1 MKKILRNRAVLG
13 IACIVLSLII
23 CFGLTPLFNRIVS
36 EKVSVMQVTGDIQR
50 GELITSNKV
59 KRVEVGGYNLPSSVI
74 KNESNIIGKYARAD
88 LHAGDYILSTKVS
101 ESPLV
106 HYEYLTGF
114 NGAQRAISVSV
125 KSLAAGLSG
134 KLESGDI
141 VSVLATDFGDL
152 RETITPEELKYVE
165 VLAVTASNGL
175 DTNEYEKDAKR
186 IESDKELPATITLKV
201 SDAQA
206 KRLAEMEAKGKIHM
220 VFVFRGDRENTL
232 MFLDEQNRILHGNDS
247 NQLEDAE
254 LHEVIED
261 LNQVIE
267 VENANEMEEVLDDTE

>member
-74 KNESNIIGKYARAD
+74 KNESNIIGKYAKAD
-88 LHAGDYILSTKVS
+88 LHVGDYILNTKISV
-101 ESPLV
+101 SPLV
-106 HYEYLTGF
+106 NYEYLTGF
-114 NGAQRAISVSV
+114 DGTQRAISVSV

-134 KLESGDI
+134 KLEAGDI

-152 RETITPEELKYVE
+152 RETISPEELKYVE

-175 DTNEYEKDAKR
+175 DTNEYKKDPKR

-206 KRLAEMEAKGKIHM
+206 NRLAEMEEKGKIHM
-220 VFVFRGDRENTL
+220 VFVFRGERENAVK
-232 MFLDEQNRILHGNDS
+232 FLEEQKRILHRNDPYE
-247 NQLEDAE
+247 LENAE
-254 LHEVIED
+254 LPEVTED
-261 LNQVIE
+261 LNHVIE
-267 VENANEMEEVLDDTE
+267 VESANELEEAEHENQ

>member
-1 MKKILRNRAVLG
+1 MKKIFRNRTVLG

-23 CFGLTPLFNRIVS
+23 CFGLTPLFSRIVS
-36 EKVSVMQVTGDIQR
+36 EKVYVNQVTGDIQR

-59 KRVEVGGYNLPSSVI
+59 KRVEVGGYNLPASVI

-114 NGAQRAISVSV
+114 DGAQRAISVSV

-134 KLESGDI
+134 KLEAGDI

-206 KRLAEMEAKGKIHM
+206 KRLVEMEAKGKIHM
-220 VFVFRGDRENTL
+220 VFVFRGDRENSL
-232 MFLDEQNRILHGNDS
+232 KFLDEQNRILDEDDS
-247 NQLEDAE
+247 YEMEDAE
-254 LHEVIED
+254 LPEVTED

>member
-1 MKKILRNRAVLG
+1 MKKILRNRTVLG
-13 IACIVLSLII
+13 IACIVLPLII
-23 CFGLTPLFNRIVS
+23 CFGLTPLFSRMVS
-36 EKVSVMQVTGDIQR
+36 EKVSVMQVTGDIKR
-50 GELITSNKV
+50 GEQITSNKV
-59 KRVEVGGYNLPSSVI
+59 KKVEVGGYNLPASVI
-74 KNESNIIGKYARAD
+74 KNEANIIGKYAKAD
-88 LHAGDYILSTKVS
+88 LHVGDYILSTKIS

-114 NGAQRAISVSV
+114 DGGQRAISVSV

-134 KLESGDI
+134 KLEAGDI

-175 DTNEYEKDAKR
+175 DTNEYEKDANR
-186 IESDKELPATITLKV
+186 IESEKELPATITLKV
-201 SDAQA
+201 SDTQA

-220 VFVFRGDRENTL
+220 VFVFRGHRENTL

-247 NQLEDAE
+247 NQLEDVE

-261 LNQVIE
+261 LNQVID

>member
-1 MKKILRNRAVLG
+1 MKKILRNRTVLG

-23 CFGLTPLFNRIVS
+23 CFGLTPLFSRIVS

-59 KRVEVGGYNLPSSVI
+59 KRVEVGGYNLPASVI
-74 KNESNIIGKYARAD
+74 KSETNIIGKYAKAD
-88 LHAGDYILSTKVS
+88 LHVGDYILNTKIS

-106 HYEYLTGF
+106 NYEYLTGF
-114 NGAQRAISVSV
+114 DGTQRAISVSV

-134 KLESGDI
+134 KLKAGDI

-152 RETITPEELKYVE
+152 RETISPEELKYVE

-175 DTNEYEKDAKR
+175 DTNEYKKDPKR

-206 KRLAEMEAKGKIHM
+206 NRLAEMEAKGKIHM
-220 VFVFRGDRENTL
+220 VFVFRGERENAVK
-232 MFLDEQNRILHGNDS
+232 FLEEQERILHGNDPYE
-247 NQLEDAE
+247 LEDAE
-254 LHEVIED
+254 LPEVTED
-261 LNQVIE
+261 LNHVIE
-267 VENANEMEEVLDDTE
+267 VESANELEEAEHENQ